1 MELFIE
7 LGVILLFL
15 ILGVVFSMGKCA
27 FLIAGYNTAPKAEKA
42 KYDEKALCCFM
53 GRLMFALAGCQCVM
67 ALGLFLV
74 GEWFFGVGIAAYLCI
89 TFGAVIY
96 ANTGNRFR
104 KKQE

>member
-15 ILGVVFSMGKCA
+15 ILGVVFSMGKCT

-42 KYDEKALCCFM
+42 KYDEKALCRFM

-74 GEWFFGVGIAAYLCI
+74 GEWFFGVGIAAFLCI

>member
-1 MELFIE
+1 
-7 LGVILLFL
+7 
-15 ILGVVFSMGKCA
+15 
-27 FLIAGYNTAPKAEKA
+27 
-42 KYDEKALCCFM
+42 M